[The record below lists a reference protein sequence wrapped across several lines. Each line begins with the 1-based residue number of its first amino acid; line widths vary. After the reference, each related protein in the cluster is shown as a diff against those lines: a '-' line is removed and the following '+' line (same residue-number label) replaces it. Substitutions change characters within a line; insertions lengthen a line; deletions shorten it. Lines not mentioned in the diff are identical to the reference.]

1 MIFEINNV
9 DVRRGS
15 EAAFEAA
22 FAQCL
27 PLLLRVAGCRGAE
40 LLRSIERPDRY
51 IVQVTW
57 ESLTDHV
64 EGYPSTPEAAEVRG
78 LLRPLIAHAEPMHFE
93 AVPRCDVTLL

>member
-1 MIFEINNV
+1 MILEINTV
-9 DVRRGS
+9 DVHPGS
-15 EAAFEAA
+15 EIAFEAA
-22 FAQCL
+22 FARCL

-57 ESLTDHV
+57 ESLADHI

-93 AVPRCDVTLL
+93 VVPRRGVTPP